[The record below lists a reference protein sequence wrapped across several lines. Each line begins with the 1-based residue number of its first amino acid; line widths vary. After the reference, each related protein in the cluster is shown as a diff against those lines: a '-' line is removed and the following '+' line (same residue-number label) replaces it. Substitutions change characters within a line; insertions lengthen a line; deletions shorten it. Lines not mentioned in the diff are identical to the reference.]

1 MTKLGQK
8 VIYQI
13 YPKSF
18 YDSNNDGFGD
28 LKGIIAKIDYLK
40 KLNIDMIWF
49 NPFYVS
55 PQNDNGYDIADYY
68 KIDERFGTMEDFEEM
83 VAKLKEANIGVML
96 DMVLNHCSTEHEWF
110 QKALAGDEKYQK
122 YFYLR
127 PAKEDGSLPTNW
139 QSKFGGPAWEKF
151 GDTDLYYLHLY
162 DKTQADL
169 DWHNPDVRAEA
180 AKIVNFWKEK
190 GVAGFRFDVL
200 NVIGKDEV
208 LVDSVDPDHEKPLYT
223 DTPVV
228 HKYIKELNRNTFGT
242 DPEIVTV
249 GEMSSTTIPNSI
261 EYTNPDEHELSM
273 VFTFHHLKVDYDNG
287 EKWSKVPFNFME
299 LKSLLSTW
307 QTEMDKGN
315 GWNALFW
322 NNHDQPWALNR
333 FGDPVNYREKS
344 AEMLATSLH
353 LLRGTPYI
361 YMGEELGMMDPHY
374 KSIDDYVDVE
384 ALNGYQMLLDKGVDK
399 DRAFEIVVSKS
410 RDNSRVPM
418 HWDDSKYAGFSE
430 AKPWLMPTDQDEIN
444 VEKELTSGEIF
455 NHYQKLIK
463 LRKTEPLIYA
473 GHFKELLA
481 DNKQVFAYERYLDNS
496 PEKLVVFNNFYGTE
510 VTVDLPA
517 EYQDKECTTLIDNYQ
532 NEVQKT
538 AKQITLQPY
547 ESLAI
552 KSLENKPK

>member
-28 LKGIIAKIDYLK
+28 LQGIIAKIDYLK

-68 KIDERFGTMEDFEEM
+68 KIDKRFGTMEDFEEM

-127 PAKEDGSLPTNW
+127 PTKADGSLPTNW

-418 HWDDSKYAGFSE
+418 HWDDSKYAGFSNV
-430 AKPWLMPTDQDEIN
+430 KPWLMPTDQDEIN
-444 VEKELTSGEIF
+444 VEKELASGEIF
-455 NHYQKLIK
+455 NHYQKLIN

-473 GHFKELLA
+473 GHFKELLP
-481 DNKQVFAYERYLDNS
+481 DNKQVFAYERYLDDS
-496 PEKLVVFNNFYGTE
+496 TEKLVVFNNFYGNE
-510 VTVDLPA
+510 VTVNLPA
-517 EYQDKECTTLIDNYQ
+517 EYQDKDCTTLVDNYQ
-532 NEVQKT
+532 NEIQKT
-538 AKQITLQPY
+538 SKQITLQPY

-552 KSLENKPK
+552 KI

>member
-110 QKALAGDEKYQK
+110 QKALAGDKKYQK

-127 PAKEDGSLPTNW
+127 PAKADGSLPTNW

-208 LVDSVDPDHEKPLYT
+208 LVDSIDPDHEKPLYT
-223 DTPVV
+223 DTPIV

-361 YMGEELGMMDPHY
+361 YMGEELGMIDPHY
-374 KSIDDYVDVE
+374 KSIDDYIDVE
-384 ALNGYQMLLDKGVDK
+384 VLNGYQMLLDKGVDK

-418 HWDDSKYAGFSE
+418 HWDDSKYAGFSNV
-430 AKPWLMPTDQDEIN
+430 KPWLMPTDQDEIN
-444 VEKELTSGEIF
+444 VEKELAGGEIF
-455 NHYQKLIK
+455 NHYQKLIN

-473 GHFKELLA
+473 GHFKELLP
-481 DNKQVFAYERYLDNS
+481 DNKQVFAYERYLDDSNK
-496 PEKLVVFNNFYGTE
+496 KLVVFNNFYGNE

-517 EYQDKECTTLIDNYQ
+517 EYQDKDCTTLVDNYH
-532 NEVQKT
+532 NEIQKT
-538 AKQITLQPY
+538 SKQITLQPY

-552 KSLENKPK
+552 KI

>member
-28 LKGIIAKIDYLK
+28 LQGIIAKIDYLK

-68 KIDERFGTMEDFEEM
+68 KIDKRFGTMEDFEEM

-127 PAKEDGSLPTNW
+127 PAKADGSLPTNW

-151 GDTDLYYLHLY
+151 GNTDLYYLHLY

-208 LVDSVDPDHEKPLYT
+208 LVDSIDPDHEKPLYT
-223 DTPVV
+223 DTPIV

-307 QTEMDKGN
+307 QTEMDKGH

-418 HWDDSKYAGFSE
+418 HWDDSKYAGFSNV
-430 AKPWLMPTDQDEIN
+430 KPWLMPTDQDEIN
-444 VEKELTSGEIF
+444 VEKELASGEIF
-455 NHYQKLIK
+455 NHYQKLIN

-473 GHFKELLA
+473 GHFKELLP
-481 DNKQVFAYERYLDNS
+481 DNKQVFAYERYLDDS
-496 PEKLVVFNNFYGTE
+496 TEKLVIFNNFYGNE

-517 EYQDKECTTLIDNYQ
+517 EYQDKDCTTLVDNYQ
-532 NEVQKT
+532 NEIQKT
-538 AKQITLQPY
+538 LKQITLQPY

-552 KSLENKPK
+552 KI

>member
-83 VAKLKEANIGVML
+83 VAKLKETNIGVML

-315 GWNALFW
+315 GWNTLFW

-344 AEMLATSLH
+344 AEMLASALH

-361 YMGEELGMMDPHY
+361 YMGEELEIG
-374 KSIDDYVDVE
+374 
-384 ALNGYQMLLDKGVDK
+384 
-399 DRAFEIVVSKS
+399 RAHV
-410 RDNSRVPM
+410 
-418 HWDDSKYAGFSE
+418 
-430 AKPWLMPTDQDEIN
+430 
-444 VEKELTSGEIF
+444 
-455 NHYQKLIK
+455 
-463 LRKTEPLIYA
+463 
-473 GHFKELLA
+473 
-481 DNKQVFAYERYLDNS
+481 
-496 PEKLVVFNNFYGTE
+496 
-510 VTVDLPA
+510 
-517 EYQDKECTTLIDNYQ
+517 
-532 NEVQKT
+532 
-538 AKQITLQPY
+538 
-547 ESLAI
+547 
-552 KSLENKPK
+552 

>member
-28 LKGIIAKIDYLK
+28 LKGIITKIDYLK

-208 LVDSVDPDHEKPLYT
+208 LVDSIDPDHEKPLYT
-223 DTPVV
+223 DTPIV

-361 YMGEELGMMDPHY
+361 YMGEELGMIDPHY

-418 HWDDSKYAGFSE
+418 HWDDSKYAGFSNV
-430 AKPWLMPTDQDEIN
+430 KPWLMPTDQDEIN
-444 VEKELTSGEIF
+444 VEKELAGGEIF
-455 NHYQKLIK
+455 NHYQKLIN
-463 LRKTEPLIYA
+463 LRKTEPLVYA
-473 GHFKELLA
+473 GHFKELLP
-481 DNKQVFAYERYLDNS
+481 DNKQVFAYERYLDDSNK
-496 PEKLVVFNNFYGTE
+496 KLVVFNNFYGNE

-517 EYQDKECTTLIDNYQ
+517 EYQDKDCTTLVDNYH
-532 NEVQKT
+532 NEIQKT
-538 AKQITLQPY
+538 SKQITLQPY

-552 KSLENKPK
+552 KI

>member
-344 AEMLATSLH
+344 AEMLATTLH

-361 YMGEELGMMDPHY
+361 YMGEELGLMDPHY

-463 LRKTEPLIYA
+463 LRKTETLIYA

-496 PEKLVVFNNFYGTE
+496 PEKLVVFNNFYGTV

-517 EYQDKECTTLIDNYQ
+517 EYQDKDCTTLVDNYQ
-532 NEVQKT
+532 NEIQKT
-538 AKQITLQPY
+538 SKQITLQPY

>member
-1 MTKLGQK
+1 MTKLGQN

-68 KIDERFGTMEDFEEM
+68 KIDGRFGTMEDFEEM

-208 LVDSVDPDHEKPLYT
+208 LIDSIDPDHEKPLYT

-344 AEMLATSLH
+344 AEMLATTLH

-418 HWDDSKYAGFSE
+418 HWDDSKYAGFSNV
-430 AKPWLMPTDQDEIN
+430 KPWLMPTNQDEIN
-444 VEKELTSGEIF
+444 VEKELASGEIF
-455 NHYQKLIK
+455 NHYQKLIN

-473 GHFKELLA
+473 GHFKELLP
-481 DNKQVFAYERYLDNS
+481 DNKQVFAYERYLDDS
-496 PEKLVVFNNFYGTE
+496 TEKLVVFNNFYGNE
-510 VTVDLPA
+510 VIVDLPA
-517 EYQDKECTTLIDNYQ
+517 EYQDKGCTTLVDNYQ
-532 NEVQKT
+532 NEIQKT
-538 AKQITLQPY
+538 SKQITLQPY

-552 KSLENKPK
+552 KI

>member
-28 LKGIIAKIDYLK
+28 LQGIIAKIDYLK
-40 KLNIDMIWF
+40 KLNIDIIWF

-68 KIDERFGTMEDFEEM
+68 KIDKRFGTMEDFEEM

-110 QKALAGDEKYQK
+110 QKALSGDEKYQK

-208 LVDSVDPDHEKPLYT
+208 LVDSIDPDHEKPLYT
-223 DTPVV
+223 DTPIV

-344 AEMLATSLH
+344 AEMLATTLH

-384 ALNGYQMLLDKGVDK
+384 TLNGYQMLLDKGVDK

-430 AKPWLMPTDQDEIN
+430 VNPWLMPTDQDEIN
-444 VEKELTSGEIF
+444 VEKE
-455 NHYQKLIK
+455 
-463 LRKTEPLIYA
+463 
-473 GHFKELLA
+473 
-481 DNKQVFAYERYLDNS
+481 
-496 PEKLVVFNNFYGTE
+496 
-510 VTVDLPA
+510 
-517 EYQDKECTTLIDNYQ
+517 
-532 NEVQKT
+532 
-538 AKQITLQPY
+538 
-547 ESLAI
+547 
-552 KSLENKPK
+552 

>member
-110 QKALAGDEKYQK
+110 QKALAGDKKYQK

-180 AKIVNFWKEK
+180 TKIVNFWKEK

-208 LVDSVDPDHEKPLYT
+208 LVDSIDPDHEKPLYT
-223 DTPVV
+223 DTPIV

-361 YMGEELGMMDPHY
+361 YIGEELGMIDPHY

-418 HWDDSKYAGFSE
+418 HWDDSKYAGFSNV
-430 AKPWLMPTDQDEIN
+430 KPWLMPTDQDEIN
-444 VEKELTSGEIF
+444 VEKELAGGEIF
-455 NHYQKLIK
+455 NHYQKLIN
-463 LRKTEPLIYA
+463 LRKTEPLVYA
-473 GHFKELLA
+473 GHFKELLP
-481 DNKQVFAYERYLDNS
+481 DNKQVFAYERYLDDSNK
-496 PEKLVVFNNFYGTE
+496 KLVVFNSFYGNE

-517 EYQDKECTTLIDNYQ
+517 EYQDKDCTTLVDNYH
-532 NEVQKT
+532 NEIQKT
-538 AKQITLQPY
+538 SKQITLQPY

-552 KSLENKPK
+552 KI

>member
-28 LKGIIAKIDYLK
+28 LQGIIAKIDYLK

-68 KIDERFGTMEDFEEM
+68 KIDKRFGTMKDFEEM

-127 PAKEDGSLPTNW
+127 PAKADGSLPTNW

-208 LVDSVDPDHEKPLYT
+208 LVDSIDPDHEKPLYT
-223 DTPVV
+223 DTPIV

-287 EKWSKVPFNFME
+287 EKWSKAPFNFME

-307 QTEMDKGN
+307 QTEMDKGH

-418 HWDDSKYAGFSE
+418 HWDDSKYAGFSNV
-430 AKPWLMPTDQDEIN
+430 KPWLMPTDQDEIN
-444 VEKELTSGEIF
+444 VEKELASGEIF
-455 NHYQKLIK
+455 NHYQKLIN
-463 LRKTEPLIYA
+463 LRKTEPLVYA
-473 GHFKELLA
+473 GHFKELLP
-481 DNKQVFAYERYLDNS
+481 DNKQVFAYERYLDDSN
-496 PEKLVVFNNFYGTE
+496 EKLVVFNNFYSNE

-517 EYQDKECTTLIDNYQ
+517 EYQDKDCTTLVDNYQ
-532 NEVQKT
+532 NEIQKT
-538 AKQITLQPY
+538 SKQITLQPY

-552 KSLENKPK
+552 KI

>member
-110 QKALAGDEKYQK
+110 QKALAGDKKYQK

-208 LVDSVDPDHEKPLYT
+208 LVDSVDPDHEKTLYT

-287 EKWSKVPFNFME
+287 EKWSKVSFNFME

-418 HWDDSKYAGFSE
+418 HWDDSKYAGFSNV
-430 AKPWLMPTDQDEIN
+430 KPWLIPTDQDEIN
-444 VEKELTSGEIF
+444 VEKELASGEIF
-455 NHYQKLIK
+455 NHYQKLIN

-473 GHFKELLA
+473 GHFKELLP
-481 DNKQVFAYERYLDNS
+481 DNKQVFAYERYLDDSN
-496 PEKLVVFNNFYGTE
+496 EKLVVFNNFYGNE

-517 EYQDKECTTLIDNYQ
+517 EYQDKDCTTLVDNYH
-532 NEVQKT
+532 NEIQKT
-538 AKQITLQPY
+538 SKQITLQPY

-552 KSLENKPK
+552 KV

>member
-1 MTKLGQK
+1 MIKLGQK

-344 AEMLATSLH
+344 AEMLASALH

-444 VEKELTSGEIF
+444 VEKELASGEIF
-455 NHYQKLIK
+455 NHYQELIK

-481 DNKQVFAYERYLDNS
+481 DDKQVFAYERYLDDS
-496 PEKLVVFNNFYGTE
+496 SEKLVVFNNFYGTE
-510 VTVDLPA
+510 VTV
-517 EYQDKECTTLIDNYQ
+517 E
-532 NEVQKT
+532 
-538 AKQITLQPY
+538 
-547 ESLAI
+547 
-552 KSLENKPK
+552 

>member
-68 KIDERFGTMEDFEEM
+68 KIDKRFGTMEDFEEM

-208 LVDSVDPDHEKPLYT
+208 LVDSIDPDHEKPLYT
-223 DTPVV
+223 DTPIV

-418 HWDDSKYAGFSE
+418 HWDDSKYAGFSNV
-430 AKPWLMPTDQDEIN
+430 KPWLMPTDQDEIN
-444 VEKELTSGEIF
+444 VEKELASGEIF
-455 NHYQKLIK
+455 NHYQKLIN

-473 GHFKELLA
+473 GHFKELLP
-481 DNKQVFAYERYLDNS
+481 DNKQVFAYERYLDDSN
-496 PEKLVVFNNFYGTE
+496 EKLVIFNNFYGNE

-517 EYQDKECTTLIDNYQ
+517 EYQDKDCTTLVDNYQ
-532 NEVQKT
+532 NEIQKT
-538 AKQITLQPY
+538 SKQITLQPY

-552 KSLENKPK
+552 KI

>member
-1 MTKLGQK
+1 MTRLGQK

-169 DWHNPDVRAEA
+169 DWHNPDVRDEA

-344 AEMLATSLH
+344 AEMLATTLH

-463 LRKTEPLIYA
+463 LRKTEPLIYV

-481 DNKQVFAYERYLDNS
+481 DDKQVFAYERYLDNS

-517 EYQDKECTTLIDNYQ
+517 EYQDKDCTTLVDNYQ
-532 NEVQKT
+532 NEIQKT
-538 AKQITLQPY
+538 SKQITLQPY

-552 KSLENKPK
+552 KI

>member
-68 KIDERFGTMEDFEEM
+68 KIDKRFGTMEDFEEM
-83 VAKLKEANIGVML
+83 MAKLKEANIGVML

-127 PAKEDGSLPTNW
+127 PAKADGSLPTNW

-180 AKIVNFWKEK
+180 TKIVNFWKEK

-208 LVDSVDPDHEKPLYT
+208 LVDSIDPDHEKPLYT
-223 DTPVV
+223 DTPIV

-384 ALNGYQMLLDKGVDK
+384 TLNGYQMLLDKGVDK
-399 DRAFEIVVSKS
+399 NRAFEIIVSKS

-418 HWDDSKYAGFSE
+418 HWDDSKYAGFSNV
-430 AKPWLMPTDQDEIN
+430 KPWLMPTDQDEIN
-444 VEKELTSGEIF
+444 VEKELAGGEIF
-455 NHYQKLIK
+455 NHYQKLIN
-463 LRKTEPLIYA
+463 LRKTEPLVYA
-473 GHFKELLA
+473 GHFKELLP
-481 DNKQVFAYERYLDNS
+481 DNKQVFAYERYLDDSNK
-496 PEKLVVFNNFYGTE
+496 KLVVFNNFYGNE

-517 EYQDKECTTLIDNYQ
+517 EYQDKDCTTLVDNYQ
-532 NEVQKT
+532 NEIQKT
-538 AKQITLQPY
+538 SKQITLQPY

-552 KSLENKPK
+552 KI

>member
-208 LVDSVDPDHEKPLYT
+208 LVDSIDPDHEKPLYT
-223 DTPVV
+223 DTPIV

-418 HWDDSKYAGFSE
+418 HWDDSKYAGFSNV
-430 AKPWLMPTDQDEIN
+430 KPWLMPTDQDEIN
-444 VEKELTSGEIF
+444 VEKELASGEIF
-455 NHYQKLIK
+455 NHYQKLIN

-473 GHFKELLA
+473 GHFKELLP
-481 DNKQVFAYERYLDNS
+481 DNKQVFAYERYLDDSN
-496 PEKLVVFNNFYGTE
+496 EKLVVFNNFYGNE

-517 EYQDKECTTLIDNYQ
+517 EYQDKDCTTLVDNYQ
-532 NEVQKT
+532 NEIQKT
-538 AKQITLQPY
+538 SKQITLQPY

-552 KSLENKPK
+552 KSLVNKPK